1 MNAKGNKRMFR
12 MAERAAL
19 GLLAVAAMQNTA
31 TAQTVASAS
40 PSQTVAAPVTGTA
53 IAATMQAPTMLP
65 AAATSFG
72 TAAPATVS
80 GSPGTPSTPTL
91 VAQVPGRPGGPA
103 APVNCTGVSP
113 YDNYQCLDAYL
124 GDDIFER
131 LYNYYKLEWGQ
142 SGPPTDPNAPPS
154 VRPNWPRIPGT
165 VPPLAYTDWPSGAVQ
180 TIGDNVPNSA
190 DSPLMAAIA
199 NTSLGQWMQANH
211 FQFYGWVNGGFNIS
225 SNQTQPGGNG
235 PIGYTYT
242 PNTAQLDQFVLYLD
256 RFTDTVQ
263 NDHFDWGMRISGL
276 YGENYRYTNSFGIG
290 SYQFNG
296 DNRIYGWDPVMEYVD
311 LYWPGTYFG
320 NYIEGLN
327 IRAGRYISIP
337 DIEAQLAPNNLTYTH
352 SLTYTWDNYTNTG
365 IVASWQITP
374 NIMVQT
380 GVTDG
385 TETPI
390 WHWGDT
396 IPNLMPGNPLYPS
409 TRYNKDPGN
418 QPSAT
423 FCVQLKWNN
432 GWDTLYP
439 CLDGLNDGSW
449 GYNNLQWHG
458 FTYYHRFD
466 EQWHNDFESYYL
478 SENGVPN
485 LRNPTTMGIFNGGGT
500 PFSPQNV
507 PFNGPNLAYCE
518 SISALK
524 CNVHSIGVL
533 DYINYTPDPLNN
545 FTWRTE
551 WYDDPNGW
559 RTGTG
564 GRTEYVDIGLSWQHW
579 FSPQIEIRPEITYWR
594 SIGTAAFNGYAI
606 NGIANNR
613 KNTEEFASDLIF
625 HF

>member
-1 MNAKGNKRMFR
+1 MV
-12 MAERAAL
+12 RAVSRIFVGL
-19 GLLAVAAMQNTA
+19 VTLLATQHYAAAQAVLTSAPSTPGATILAATTQQPTLLPSQA
-31 TAQTVASAS
+31 TAF
-40 PSQTVAAPVTGTA
+40 P
-53 IAATMQAPTMLP
+53 
-65 AAATSFG
+65 
-72 TAAPATVS
+72 TAAPAVTAAA
-80 GSPGTPSTPTL
+80 SPAMPTPTL
-91 VAQVPGRPGGPA
+91 VAQVPLAPGAPA

-131 LYNYYKLEWGQ
+131 LWNYYKLEWGQ
-142 SGPPTDPNAPPS
+142 SGPPTDPNAPPAI
-154 VRPNWPRIPGT
+154 RPNWPRIPGT

-180 TIGDNVPNSA
+180 TIGDNVPNSVDA
-190 DSPLMAAIA
+190 PLMTAIG
-199 NTSLGQWMQANH
+199 NTSLGQWMQENH
-211 FQFYGWVNGGFNIS
+211 LQFYGWINGGFNIS
-225 SNQTQPGGNG
+225 TNQTQPGGNG

-242 PNTAQLDQFVLYLD
+242 PNQAQLDQAVIYLD

-263 NDHFDWGMRISGL
+263 NDHFDWGFRLSML
-276 YGENYRYTNSFGIG
+276 YGENYRYTNSFGVA

-296 DNRIYGWDPVMEYVD
+296 KNNIYGYDPVMEYVD
-311 LYWPGTYFG
+311 LYWPGSYFG

-327 IRAGRYISIP
+327 VRVGRYISIP

-365 IVASWQITP
+365 IVASWQVTP
-374 NIMVQT
+374 NLMIQT
-380 GVTDG
+380 GITDG

-396 IPNLMPGNPLYPS
+396 IPNLMPGNVLYPGK
-409 TRYNKDPGN
+409 TYNKDPGN

-423 FCVQLKWNN
+423 FCIQYKWNN
-432 GWDTLYP
+432 GWDTIYP
-439 CLDGLNDGSW
+439 CVDGLNDGTW

-466 EQWHNDFESYYL
+466 EKWHNDFETYYL
-478 SENGVPN
+478 SENNVPN
-485 LRNPTTMGIFNGGGT
+485 LNNPTALAIFNGGGT

-507 PFNGPNLAYCE
+507 PFNGPNLAYCN
-518 SISALK
+518 AGKLT
-524 CNVHSIGVL
+524 CDAHAIGVL
-533 DYINYTPDPLNN
+533 DYINYSPDPLNN

-564 GRTEYVDIGLSWQHW
+564 GRTEYYDIGLSWQHW
-579 FSPQIEIRPEITYWR
+579 FSPQIEIRPEITYWH
-594 SIGTAAFNGYAI
+594 SVGTAAFNGYSI
-606 NGIANNR
+606 DGIPNN
-613 KNTEEFASDLIF
+613 KHNTAQFASDLIF